1 MTITSLE
8 PREQEG
14 MLLKTTQCMSHLG
27 LHSVCLHQVVGQRN
41 TAEEH
46 LAMVNTI
53 FKCRDPIPR
62 SCDI

>member
-41 TAEEH
+41 TAEE
-46 LAMVNTI
+46 NI
-53 FKCRDPIPR
+53 SP
-62 SCDI
+62 